1 VTLRSR
7 LRAAD
12 GFTLVE
18 LLVVVLIIGI
28 LVAIALPAFLNQREK
43 AQDAEAESA
52 VTTAATAI
60 VLWEGEKD
68 TFAGASRADL
78 LAIEPSLGEARGL
91 TVDGTRTTYEVKATS
106 ASGGTFTIARDLT
119 GAVDRTCSRLGA
131 GGCSSGGTW

>member
-1 VTLRSR
+1 VKLRIR

-18 LLVVVLIIGI
+18 LLVVMLIIGV
-28 LVAIALPAFLNQREK
+28 LVAIGLPAYLNQREK
-43 AQDAEAESA
+43 AQDAEAKSA

-60 VLWEGEKD
+60 VVWEGEKD

-91 TVDGTRTTYEVKATS
+91 TVDGTRTTYEVAANS

-119 GAVDRTCSRLGA
+119 GAVDRTCSRLGV
-131 GGCSSGGTW
+131 GGCASDGTW